1 VNLLLL
7 LLAINF
13 LFKIREDIIMA
24 TERLVKW
31 GEKSKK
37 FFETAE
43 DNSITLDVMI
53 SYACESQTGEGFE
66 ELINTINNENIKRK
80 IKKVSI
86 TDTSYL
92 YRYDNCEFAK
102 YANASI
108 PSEWFLKNKE
118 AIDKLK
124 IPKEVKSWATD
135 INTSEFQKW
144 DKKIRL
150 AFAGDEN
157 GLNINKEFRDQVLQ
171 EAKMWTMKS
180 GAELRQSLNFI
191 LEECAHACA
200 FLNHTIIAY
209 PGKPTLSLT
218 KAMQINGASFVA
230 LDYKISDH
238 AQRQR
243 KYCRQ
248 KSISF
253 DSIDREI
260 ALFMKEKVSNVNF
273 FVIDKNGN
281 PIYINYALEKTTNRA
296 NIKFLDRESWKN
308 AVQVMTDR
316 KESIVEEISP
326 SWKRYLSVKSPLII
340 DDKVEGVIGL
350 AVDIT
355 ERKKIEALEQKLKIQ
370 KELYTV
376 AREVAHDIVS
386 PVSSLKAIEYIY
398 KKKLGEK
405 DIKMLQLAISSIEN
419 MSKKLLEKYRTA
431 KNLEA
436 GIEEKNEGYKEEE
449 KIELNKTL
457 KEIIENKSYE
467 NEYKYKEVGI
477 NITYTPDEKNKEVYI
492 KGDRGD
498 FSRMM
503 SNMINNGAEALEGK
517 GGSIEIMYKVKGEEV
532 ELVVKDNGK
541 GISADI
547 VEKITKGEEVWTT
560 KKYGYGIGTKQ
571 IKRVIKE
578 LQGHLEIKSKENEG
592 SEFIITFP
600 KDLSPSYA

>member
-1 VNLLLL
+1 
-7 LLAINF
+7 
-13 LFKIREDIIMA
+13 MA

-31 GEKSKK
+31 SENSKK

-66 ELINTINNENIKRK
+66 ELINTINSKNIKRK
-80 IKKVSI
+80 IKKVNM

-92 YRYDNCEFAK
+92 YRHDNCEFAK
-102 YANASI
+102 YADVSI
-108 PSEWFLKNKE
+108 PTEWFLKNKE

-124 IPKEVKSWATD
+124 VPKEVKSWATD

-171 EAKMWTMKS
+171 EAKIWTIKS

-191 LEECAHACA
+191 LEECAHSCA
-200 FLNHTIIAY
+200 FLNHAIIAY

-218 KAMQINGASFVA
+218 KAMQINGAHFVA

-243 KYCRQ
+243 KYRSQ

-253 DSIDREI
+253 DSIDKEI
-260 ALFMKEKVSNVNF
+260 ALFLKEKVSNVNF

-281 PIYINYALEKTTNRA
+281 PIYINYALEKMANRT
-296 NIKFLDRESWKN
+296 NIKSFDQKNWKN
-308 AVQVMTDR
+308 FVQVMIDR

-355 ERKKIEALEQKLKIQ
+355 ERKKIEALEQKLKIEE
-370 KELYTV
+370 ELYTV
-376 AREVAHDIVS
+376 AREVAHDIAS
-386 PVSSLKAIEYIY
+386 PLSSLKAIEYIY
-398 KKKLGEK
+398 KEKLGEP
-405 DIKMLQLAISSIEN
+405 DMKMLQLAISSIEN
-419 MSKKLLEKYRTA
+419 MSKKLLEKYRAA
-431 KNLEA
+431 KNLEE
-436 GIEEKNEGYKEEE
+436 GVEEKNEGYREEE

-457 KEIIENKSYE
+457 EEIIESKKYE
-467 NEYKYKEVGI
+467 NEYKYKEVEI
-477 NITYTPDEKNKEVYI
+477 NIKYTPDEENKEVYI

-503 SNMINNGAEALEGK
+503 SNTINNGVEALEEK
-517 GGSIEIMYKVKGEEV
+517 GGNIEIMYKVEGEKV
-532 ELVVKDNGK
+532 KIIVKDNGK
-541 GISADI
+541 GIPADI
-547 VEKITKGEEVWTT
+547 VEKIARGEEVGTT
-560 KKYGYGIGTKQ
+560 KRYGHGIGTEQ
-571 IKRVIKE
+571 IQRVIKE
-578 LQGHLEIKSKENEG
+578 MKGHLAIKSKENEG

-600 KDLSPSYA
+600 KDLSPSYV